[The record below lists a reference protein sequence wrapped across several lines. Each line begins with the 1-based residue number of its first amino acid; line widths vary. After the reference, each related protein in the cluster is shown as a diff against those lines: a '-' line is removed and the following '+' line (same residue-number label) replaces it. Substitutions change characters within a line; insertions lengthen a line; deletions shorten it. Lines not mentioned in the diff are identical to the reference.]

1 MPTREH
7 ESPLALIEEDPPLA
21 ARLLHWAGGPVMSP
35 HAEFRLE
42 SADLSEFDPTE
53 YRADRVVGVYA
64 DADGHPGCGVI
75 VESQRRYDEGK
86 FWSWPA
92 YVANFRARKR
102 CEGYLVVLCY
112 DEKVAERCRVR
123 IPLGNPGSYLY
134 VLVVGPKEIP
144 LITDPDEVQDPLDAV
159 LSTLVHAAGP
169 HGRDVAEAMIDAL
182 ARLVPDGDQRKTDID
197 NVTALQ
203 SDAVRNMLEELMVT
217 RDTEPK
223 TQLFKDWKDEGK
235 GEGDAEASRRHLLA
249 LLDARGLRIDD
260 ARREAVNDCVDP
272 ERLETWF
279 QRALTASSVDE
290 VFAE

>member
-1 MPTREH
+1 
-7 ESPLALIEEDPPLA
+7 
-21 ARLLHWAGGPVMSP
+21 MSP